1 MKKRVFILL
10 LAVFNAVGVYALNI
24 NSTSTQTGEN
34 DIIDGILNVGNSK
47 NVTYTI

>member
-24 NSTSTQTGEN
+24 NSSQEVDKETVINGDVLVRYSST
-34 DIIDGILNVGNSK
+34 
-47 NVTYTI
+47 